1 MRNLKRSTLQ
11 IVAAVAITS
20 VAFLLGFTL
29 VYFLYVRQVQEN
41 YEVELQRANNELQ
54 SNLKFVY
61 TAKEEIKAGDKV
73 SQDKVE
79 YRQVF
84 TGIAEDNYI
93 AEEDIGKLAVV
104 DISKDLPVQ
113 KNMVSLSTV
122 GKDIRE
128 EEFNVFYLNSNL
140 RENDF
145 VDIRIL
151 YPNGEDYVVL
161 SKKALKE
168 LSLENSN
175 CFLWLDAEEL
185 LRISGAIVDCFL
197 NTGAKLY
204 TVKYVEPL
212 IQEETKV
219 TYNPSTDVINLI
231 KNDPN
236 VIQIAQESLSEEMR
250 QDLDNRLNEF
260 YQNYNGEVTW
270 QKTDASLVPSD
281 NNENSEKAYQID
293 TNENSQE
300 PETEDAGV
308 EYVE

>member
-1 MRNLKRSTLQ
+1 LRNLKRSTLQ

>member
-1 MRNLKRSTLQ
+1 M
-11 IVAAVAITS
+11 AAVAITS
-20 VAFLLGFTL
+20 VSFFVGITL

-84 TGIAEDNYI
+84 TGIGEDKYI
-93 AEEDIGKLAVV
+93 SEEDIGKLAVV

-161 SKKALKE
+161 SKKALKD

-219 TYNPSTDVINLI
+219 TYNPRTDVINLI

-236 VIQIAQESLSEEMR
+236 VIEIAQESLSEEMR

-270 QKTDASLVPSD
+270 QKTDASLVPND
-281 NNENSEKAYQID
+281 NNEKSEKAYQID
-293 TNENSQE
+293 TNENSQG

>member
-1 MRNLKRSTLQ
+1 M
-11 IVAAVAITS
+11 AAVAITS
-20 VAFLLGFTL
+20 VAFFVGFTL

-250 QDLDNRLNEF
+250 QDFDNRLNEF